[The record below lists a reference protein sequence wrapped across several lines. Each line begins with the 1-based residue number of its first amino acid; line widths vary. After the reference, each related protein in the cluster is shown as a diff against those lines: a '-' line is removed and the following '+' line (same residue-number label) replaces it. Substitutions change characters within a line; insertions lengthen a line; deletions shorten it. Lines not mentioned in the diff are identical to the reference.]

1 MRSWQFW
8 LSVVVCVPLLWF
20 SWQWSGDH
28 QRRMDAKAQATRDSM
43 VAHHAAR
50 YAADSARLVA
60 WADRVVALRGDSLAQ
75 AFAGRAQVSRR
86 WVYLP
91 ARLDTLIR
99 LDTLR
104 DTVCV
109 AGADL
114 RAVLVVDSAQ
124 RVRGDSLQGE
134 LDQCAYDLNEAT
146 AARAGWSWS
155 AFVAGVGVGAAGA
168 AAACILSL

>member
-28 QRRMDAKAQATRDSM
+28 QRRMDAKAQAARDSM

-50 YAADSARLVA
+50 YTADSARLVA

-75 AFAGRAQVSRR
+75 AFAGRAVASRR

-91 ARLDTLIR
+91 ARLDTLIQR
-99 LDTLR
+99 DTLR

-124 RVRGDSLQGE
+124 RVRADSLQGD
-134 LDQCAYDLNEAT
+134 LDQAAYDLSECRERPERGAW
-146 AARAGWSWS
+146 AAFG
-155 AFVAGVGVGAAGA
+155 AGVTVGAAGA
-168 AAACILSL
+168 AAACVFAK